1 MGITTSAL
9 LKFFLTTDW
18 CGAGRL
24 SSLPPPSPLHSQLGR
39 GVGSRGSPLP
49 LCWGGRGADRRKRGK
64 GEGGRWPKGRQGSLL
79 PHLLALATSGRK
91 IPAFHFVSL
100 IAGIQEYSRF
110 SLFCIANA
118 LPPSWAG
125 WVIPLAIGHGPNTS
139 VTLLE

>member
-1 MGITTSAL
+1 MVL
-9 LKFFLTTDW
+9 
-18 CGAGRL
+18 AGC
-24 SSLPPPSPLHSQLGR
+24 PLF
-39 GVGSRGSPLP
+39 PLP
-49 LCWGGRGADRRKRGK
+49 SGGGGLAGGRG
-64 GEGGRWPKGRQGSLL
+64 EGGGGADGQRADKVLSS
-79 PHLLALATSGRK
+79 PHLLALVTSDRK

-139 VTLLE
+139 VT